1 MVVLAKKAE
10 SLEEARAL
18 LSEALAS
25 GKALEKFREM
35 IRNQGGDDSVV
46 DHPEVLLTARYEVAL
61 PAKQSGVI
69 QKMVANDLGIAA
81 MMLGA
86 GRKTKEDAIDY
97 AVGIKLHKKVGDA
110 VQEGDT
116 LLTIYSN
123 QKDIED
129 VIERIE
135 QSITIGESGE
145 EPVLIHEM
153 ITE

>member
-1 MVVLAKKAE
+1 
-10 SLEEARAL
+10 
-18 LSEALAS
+18 
-25 GKALEKFREM
+25 
-35 IRNQGGDDSVV
+35 
-46 DHPEVLLTARYEVAL
+46 
-61 PAKQSGVI
+61 
-69 QKMVANDLGIAA
+69 MVANDLGIAA

-97 AVGIKLHKKVGDA
+97 AVGIKLHKKVGDP

>member
-1 MVVLAKKAE
+1 
-10 SLEEARAL
+10 
-18 LSEALAS
+18 
-25 GKALEKFREM
+25 
-35 IRNQGGDDSVV
+35 
-46 DHPEVLLTARYEVAL
+46 
-61 PAKQSGVI
+61 
-69 QKMVANDLGIAA
+69 MVAKDLGIAA